1 MLLAQTGIQP
11 ALPSLAFLILVSNKD
26 FAVTGQLFTQY
37 FLTDGI
43 RSTEAWQEVVR
54 ERQSFAAFKQSLID
68 IIGGVS
74 PSSPPNEAATEQ
86 DVVRKVFD
94 LLGWRA
100 YLPQQGSKGNE
111 DVPDHLLFA
120 DENDK
125 ERANAR
131 THSEDR
137 YQDALVIEESK
148 RFGLPLDS
156 RDRDDTA
163 QRGTPHGQILRYL
176 STAESATDGRIRWGI
191 LTNGAVWRLYDYRT
205 RPRASAFYEADVQ
218 TLLLEDNDHALRVF
232 FLLLRRAAFTLREG
246 ATTTFL
252 EEAIAEGQRYE
263 QRVAAD
269 LSEVV
274 FTHVFPNLVAALAA
288 RLATDAATGSDLTAA
303 RHAALIFL
311 YRLLFILYAEDRGL
325 LPVNDSRY
333 DDYGLRKRV
342 RDDVAARMNA
352 NDTFSNSAT
361 ILYDRLTNLFRV
373 IDQGDPSIGLPP
385 YNGGLFAPESAPL
398 LDHVR
403 LPDNIVAEIIYEL
416 SHTRSAQK
424 GETARSFVNY
434 RDMSVQQLGSIYERL
449 LEQEPVRGD
458 DGDIAM
464 RPNPYARKDS
474 GSFYTPQ
481 ELVDLIVEKTLDPLV
496 EERLTAFEQKAAQL
510 KRDRR
515 PKTARQQELAALDP
529 AAAVLDLKIL
539 DPAMGS
545 GHFLVTA
552 VDFLSDYIA
561 DLVEYA
567 PGVPDWLAD
576 DPGAAYV
583 SPLVARI
590 AAIRQEI
597 LLRARESD
605 WTLNEEQLTDQAII
619 RRMVLKRCIYGVD
632 KNPLAVELAKVSLW
646 LHSFTV
652 GAPLSFLDHH
662 LRCGDS
668 LLGMRVT
675 EAVGEL
681 RRMGSFF
688 IQSAVAGAEAS
699 AEGMEHIEM
708 LSDADVSEV
717 RQSASLFKEVEETT
731 SDLRGLLDTLCGL
744 RWLTAGMKKKER
756 TLFELPLLET
766 LDKHAVD
773 AFKLLAHGPD
783 ELSHGQTDAIRHS
796 RESGNPSS
804 PESLDSDLRRSDD
817 ESAPDA
823 ATSGSAGLQPAPTEG
838 KELATGVSEGQ
849 APALPHHSDAGDT
862 VRHSRESGNPSSSAA
877 ASSGSAGLQPAPT
890 EGKELAT
897 GVSEGQA
904 PALPHHVDASD
915 AVRHS
920 GESRNPSSSAA
931 ASSGSAGL
939 QPAPTEGKE
948 LATGVSEGQAPA
960 LPHHSDAGDTV
971 RHSGESVDARP
982 TSERIDARP
991 TGESIDARHSRES
1004 GNASSSESLD
1014 SGFHRSDDPQA
1025 APSSGSAGLQP
1036 ASEEGNDPAADTSG
1050 ETLTQEFTAL
1060 WHNARAI
1067 ADRETFLH
1075 WEAAFPGVWAQWQD
1089 ANPSGGFDAVIGN
1102 PPWDRIKLQEVEWI
1116 ATRAPELARA
1126 PTAAARRTAIKELR
1140 AQGDPLA
1147 ADFDAAKARADSLG
1161 KLVRASGHYPLLGGG
1176 DINLYSLFVER
1187 ALRLVNANGLVGL
1200 LTPSGIYADKTAAK
1214 FFKSVSTRGRV
1225 AGLYDFENKKI
1236 FFKDVHASFKFCA
1249 LIVGGAERQFD
1260 ETACA
1265 FFLHDTKTID
1275 DPDRCFPLAPDDF
1288 ARVNPNTGTA
1298 PVFRTRRDADITR
1311 AIYARHPVLVNR
1323 SDGTDH
1329 KTWPVKYQTM
1339 FHMTNDSHLFRTA
1352 AQLEDEGFYP
1362 VQGNRWKR
1370 GKDIYLPLYQG
1381 RMIHQFDHRAN
1392 SVRIN
1397 PESTHNPYLSEEVS
1411 EAQHADP
1418 NFLPQSQYWVPASN
1432 VEPVFQAKRGYAIG
1446 FRDIARPTDVRT
1458 SIASVLPMAGYGN
1471 TLPLL
1476 LDDNNSLSASLVS
1489 TIVANL
1495 NSVCVDFIARQ
1506 KAQGTHLNWF
1516 IVEQLPVIAPDD
1528 YDRKFGETTA
1538 RELVRDHVLRLT
1550 YTAHD
1555 LAPFA
1560 RDLGHV
1566 GPPFIWNEEKRR
1578 HLRARLDA
1586 LYFHLYG
1593 ISRDDAD
1600 YILSTFPIVQ
1610 RQDET
1615 AFNTFRTRNLILAYM
1630 NALNAGDT
1638 ETVVDL

>member
-11 ALPSLAFLILVSNKD
+11 ALPSLAFLTLVSNKD

-68 IIGGVS
+68 IMGGVS

-94 LLGWRA
+94 LLGWRD

-131 THSEDR
+131 THSEYR

-176 STAESATDGRIRWGI
+176 ATAESATDGRIRWGI

-218 TLLLEDNDHALRVF
+218 TLLQEDDDHALRVF
-232 FLLLRRAAFTLREG
+232 FLLLRRTAFTLHEG

-288 RLATDAATGSDLTAA
+288 RLAAATVTGSDLTAA

-333 DDYGLRKRV
+333 DDYGLRKGV
-342 RDDVAARMNA
+342 RDPVAARMNA

-458 DGDIAM
+458 DGAITM

-515 PKTARQQELAALDP
+515 PKAARQQELAALDP

-576 DPGAAYV
+576 DGSAAYV

-590 AAIRQEI
+590 ATIRQEI

-717 RQSASLFKEVEETT
+717 RQSASLFKEVEDTT

-773 AFKLLAHGPD
+773 AFKLLAHGPEVFD
-783 ELSHGQTDAIRHS
+783 NRQTDAVRHS
-796 RESGNPSS
+796 DESRNPGFQPGVS
-804 PESLDSDLRRSDD
+804 DSDRPS
-817 ESAPDA
+817 P
-823 ATSGSAGLQPAPTEG
+823 
-838 KELATGVSEGQ
+838 
-849 APALPHHSDAGDT
+849 AGDT
-862 VRHSRESGNPSSSAA
+862 
-877 ASSGSAGLQPAPT
+877 
-890 EGKELAT
+890 
-897 GVSEGQA
+897 
-904 PALPHHVDASD
+904 
-915 AVRHS
+915 VRHS

-948 LATGVSEGQAPA
+948 LATGVSEGQTPA
-960 LPHHSDAGDTV
+960 LPHHVDASDAV
-971 RHSGESVDARP
+971 RHSRASVDARP
-982 TSERIDARP
+982 TSERVDARPTGESVDARPTGESVDARPTGEIVDARHSRESIDARP
-991 TGESIDARHSRES
+991 TGASIDARHSRESVDARPTGASIDARHSRES
-1004 GNASSSESLD
+1004 GKVD
-1014 SGFHRSDDPQA
+1014 SHVKCNTWLMNT
-1025 APSSGSAGLQP
+1025 SAG
-1036 ASEEGNDPAADTSG
+1036 
-1050 ETLTQEFTAL
+1050 
-1060 WHNARAI
+1060 
-1067 ADRETFLH
+1067 
-1075 WEAAFPGVWAQWQD
+1075 VWK
-1089 ANPSGGFDAVIGN
+1089 P
-1102 PPWDRIKLQEVEWI
+1102 
-1116 ATRAPELARA
+1116 
-1126 PTAAARRTAIKELR
+1126 
-1140 AQGDPLA
+1140 
-1147 ADFDAAKARADSLG
+1147 
-1161 KLVRASGHYPLLGGG
+1161 
-1176 DINLYSLFVER
+1176 
-1187 ALRLVNANGLVGL
+1187 
-1200 LTPSGIYADKTAAK
+1200 
-1214 FFKSVSTRGRV
+1214 
-1225 AGLYDFENKKI
+1225 
-1236 FFKDVHASFKFCA
+1236 
-1249 LIVGGAERQFD
+1249 
-1260 ETACA
+1260 
-1265 FFLHDTKTID
+1265 
-1275 DPDRCFPLAPDDF
+1275 
-1288 ARVNPNTGTA
+1288 
-1298 PVFRTRRDADITR
+1298 
-1311 AIYARHPVLVNR
+1311 
-1323 SDGTDH
+1323 
-1329 KTWPVKYQTM
+1329 
-1339 FHMTNDSHLFRTA
+1339 
-1352 AQLEDEGFYP
+1352 
-1362 VQGNRWKR
+1362 
-1370 GKDIYLPLYQG
+1370 
-1381 RMIHQFDHRAN
+1381 
-1392 SVRIN
+1392 
-1397 PESTHNPYLSEEVS
+1397 
-1411 EAQHADP
+1411 
-1418 NFLPQSQYWVPASN
+1418 
-1432 VEPVFQAKRGYAIG
+1432 
-1446 FRDIARPTDVRT
+1446 
-1458 SIASVLPMAGYGN
+1458 
-1471 TLPLL
+1471 
-1476 LDDNNSLSASLVS
+1476 
-1489 TIVANL
+1489 
-1495 NSVCVDFIARQ
+1495 
-1506 KAQGTHLNWF
+1506 
-1516 IVEQLPVIAPDD
+1516 
-1528 YDRKFGETTA
+1528 
-1538 RELVRDHVLRLT
+1538 
-1550 YTAHD
+1550 
-1555 LAPFA
+1555 
-1560 RDLGHV
+1560 
-1566 GPPFIWNEEKRR
+1566 R
-1578 HLRARLDA
+1578 HLRGVW
-1586 LYFHLYG
+1586 LYACTSWAKRSWL
-1593 ISRDDAD
+1593 
-1600 YILSTFPIVQ
+1600 T
-1610 RQDET
+1610 
-1615 AFNTFRTRNLILAYM
+1615 
-1630 NALNAGDT
+1630 
-1638 ETVVDL
+1638 